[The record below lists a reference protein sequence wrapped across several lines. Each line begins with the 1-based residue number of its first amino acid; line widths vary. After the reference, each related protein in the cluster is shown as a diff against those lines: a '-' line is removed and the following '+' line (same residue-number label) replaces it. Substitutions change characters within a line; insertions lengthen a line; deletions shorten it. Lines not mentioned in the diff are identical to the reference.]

1 MRGLKM
7 GDVVTVLNGKNEE
20 GRQHDETERINELQ
34 KAEYMPS
41 LRTVLMV
48 EKAIHEAKEWPNKR
62 QLWLS
67 LPKRIMYQKLLI
79 ILDYL
84 EYSHKIVV
92 AKTGEIVW
100 VWDPGFSNR
109 RKSNKLKTF

>member
-1 MRGLKM
+1 MAL
-7 GDVVTVLNGKNEE
+7 VNEVQTKK
-20 GRQHDETERINELQ
+20 RRYDATLCIDELQ

-41 LRTVLMV
+41 LKTVLMV
-48 EKAIHEAKEWPNKR
+48 EKAIQEAKEWPNKR

-67 LPKRIMYQKLLI
+67 LPKKIMYQKLLI

-84 EYSHKIVV
+84 EYSRKIVI

-100 VWDPGFSNR
+100 VWDPGFHNR
-109 RKSNKLKTF
+109 HRDKNLKTF